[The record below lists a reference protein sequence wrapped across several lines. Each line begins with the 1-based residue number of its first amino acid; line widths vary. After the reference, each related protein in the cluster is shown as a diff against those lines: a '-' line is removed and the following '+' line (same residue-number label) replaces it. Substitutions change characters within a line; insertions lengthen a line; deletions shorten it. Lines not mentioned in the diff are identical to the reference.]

1 MWSGRCRFVSCAPL
15 VLIDNGHTEGY
26 DRRIM
31 ATIQDIT
38 TARELLEA
46 SDLGRCEL
54 LRGELVMMSPSGA
67 EHGAIAVRIAAS
79 LQSFVRERRMGTVI
93 GADGGFQIAHDPDTV
108 RAPDVGFVCADRVR
122 GGLPRGF
129 FPGAPDLAV
138 EVVSP
143 SEIAGR
149 FARWAFPTNSPAAT
163 WFRVFG
169 SRWPRYSFRNRSLW
183 PWRPYS
189 TLRPPKSC
197 STPAI
202 LDLASWSAENW

>member
-1 MWSGRCRFVSCAPL
+1 
-15 VLIDNGHTEGY
+15 
-26 DRRIM
+26 M

-122 GGLPRGF
+122 GGLTRGF

-143 SEIAGR
+143 SDRASEVLAKTRDWLAAGCRAVWVVDPAERTVSIHDNCGQVRTLGVSDELTGSDVVPGFRLPVAEI
-149 FARWAFPTNSPAAT
+149 FLP
-163 WFRVFG
+163 
-169 SRWPRYSFRNRSLW
+169 
-183 PWRPYS
+183 
-189 TLRPPKSC
+189 
-197 STPAI
+197 
-202 LDLASWSAENW
+202 